1 MSPDDRDER
10 LFAGWGRAMPSAA
23 RAAVVGDAADI
34 DKALAEHGER
44 GLIARGLGRSYG
56 DAAQCA
62 GGTVVECAGWSGI
75 RRLDLE
81 RGVVTATAGTSLEQL
96 MRWLVPLGWFVPVT
110 PGTRYVTVGGAI
122 AADIHGKNHH
132 ADGSFAAHVEQLDLA
147 LPSGEVVTV
156 APDRDPDAFWATAGG
171 MGLTGI
177 VREATFRLSAVESSR
192 LLVDTERTPDLD
204 TTMALMAE
212 TDERYRYSVAWVD
225 LMARGASMGRSVVT
239 QGRFALRSELTPR
252 AAADPLHFDPKV
264 FITAPPG
271 APSGLL
277 NRLSV
282 KAFNEVWFRKA
293 PRHREAELQP
303 ISTFFHP
310 LDGILEWNRM
320 YGPRGFLQWQCV
332 VPFSE
337 EDALR
342 RIVERLSAEQCP
354 SLVTVLK
361 RFGAANPGPL
371 SFPAPGWTLTFDV
384 DAGRRALGPMLD
396 QLDELVL
403 DAGGRLYLAK
413 DSRLRPEVFAAM
425 YPRLDEWRA
434 VRHRLDPDRALQSDL
449 SRRLG
454 L

>member
-1 MSPDDRDER
+1 MSPDDARR
-10 LFAGWGRAMPSAA
+10 LFSGWGRAMPSAA
-23 RAAVVGDAADI
+23 RPVPVTGTPDI
-34 DKALAEHGER
+34 DKALAERTDR
-44 GLIARGLGRSYG
+44 GVIARGLGRSYG

-62 GGTVVECAGWSGI
+62 GGSVLECAGWSGI

-132 ADGSFAAHVEQLDLA
+132 ADGSFAAHVDEVELA
-147 LPSGEVVTV
+147 LPNGDVVVVGPEAEPEV
-156 APDRDPDAFWATAGG
+156 FWATAGG

-177 VREATFRLSAVESSR
+177 VREATFRLSAIESSR
-192 LLVDTERTPDLD
+192 LLVDTDRTPDLD
-204 TTMALMAE
+204 TTMALMSE

-225 LMARGASMGRSVVT
+225 LMARGPSMGRSIVT
-239 QGRFALRSELTPR
+239 QGRFALRSELSGR
-252 AAADPLHFDPKV
+252 AVADPLHFDPKV
-264 FITAPPG
+264 LVTAPPW
-271 APSGLL
+271 APNGLL

-282 KAFNEVWFRKA
+282 KAFNEAWFRRA
-293 PRHREAELQP
+293 PRHREAELQT

-320 YGPRGFLQWQCV
+320 YGSQGFLQWQCLI
-332 VPFSE
+332 PFGGE
-337 EDALR
+337 ETLR
-342 RIVERLSAEQCP
+342 RIVKRLSDDRCP
-354 SLVTVLK
+354 SFVTVLK

-384 DAGRRALGPMLD
+384 AAGRRALGSMLD
-396 QLDELVL
+396 ELDELVL
-403 DAGGRLYLAK
+403 HAGGRLYLAK
-413 DSRLRPEVFAAM
+413 DSRMRPEVFAHM
-425 YPRLDEWRA
+425 YPRLGEWRA
-434 VRHRLDPDRALQSDL
+434 VRDRLDPQHALQSDL
-449 SRRLG
+449 ARRLG